1 MQLRVLSYNM
11 NMLPWGA
18 GGAFQ
23 EERARTFL
31 SYVEQEKYDVLCLQ
45 ELFAAALLPNVAQ
58 KVLCFQRKLI
68 DALYNM
74 GYQYSVYSRQPSYVS
89 VLRYGMVTDTG
100 LLILSKVP
108 VVDSGSFTVRSTT
121 RGQHKALR
129 GCIFAKLSFV
139 DHQTNR
145 VADMAVFNMYLR
157 PGAPEGNT
165 GLLPDVVGGATQS
178 HPRDQDGDQQVNQ
191 LCRFIESTLEPR
203 GGRQCAF
210 LLCGN
215 FYGDFPGNQQHFED
229 FVARLQHSSV
239 VGGQVVDV
247 LHRAYGRNVPT
258 RPPRLFFQTRA
269 ELCLVDAEPQ
279 RQDFLLIGNVR
290 SEGIHIQQSH
300 LEKFH
305 APPLRPYVYL
315 SDHFG
320 VCTELSFAGKVL
332 KGPANM
338 HHEKVK
344 ASGGGGNNN
353 TVLIDGTRK
362 VLRSY
367 TLWTMEVAVMLTILM
382 LCVFYVPKAEIAVP
396 CIALLLS
403 LRWLFGH
410 TVIREGLAVAT
421 SMALVASG
429 ATRVHTEDIHNTSQ
443 NADRDVNP
451 NRDGIVQPTAIWE
464 LWEKSVEKNR
474 WQRCLGQRSV
484 DSGIMFDSEWLTF
497 AQVDARVRDFGS
509 GLLLSCV
516 KRGDTIGMLCGSN
529 RRAVVADLACLGFG
543 IATLTLA
550 GTQPVIRQ
558 LLDTRGIRVVVAS
571 RTSVMTLLESR
582 SRCLRTIIT
591 LHPTEYEEEALAKDL
606 NVELLR
612 FETVEGLGKA
622 NPCTPCPIVAEEA
635 PFTQVVESSATGVIE
650 VNDFTQ
656 HDLIRAIAS
665 LQERNV
671 VPRQTAATPQG
682 TAASDTTRGGV
693 VEVRRDMMVWFA
705 PFSTLFHRILV
716 LSMLLC
722 GGNSVAC
729 AEHGRLHDALRYFR
743 PTVLVAPPSLFYSGE
758 QQFRDAMRKW
768 TRAFRFLF
776 MSIYRFRS
784 QLIHEHHRDSSTLR
798 KIFFHS
804 FQRHIGGNVKKI
816 VISGTDT
823 STPFSVHEF
832 IAVCYHPC
840 VREVLFHQKIGVVA
854 VDGTP
859 SSHCTVA
866 VVHHPTTPLAADDAR
881 TLVPITDVSP
891 QPMED
896 DQGQERIGR
905 LQVTLKSLHHPHT
918 QRAAMEFDVAAVW
931 TTSEQKSLKLLGP
944 AEGIL
949 WPVPYLHVSAQDM
962 ERTYSQCRYVFDIF
976 VTCESGRPLVAV
988 VHPNKDLIEWEW
1000 LNRFKHMSTKQLSWP
1015 ELVSFATPLVME
1027 AFGQLAKIHDLHLS
1041 QRITAVHMHPH
1052 TFSEH
1057 GDFFTPHG
1065 RLRRARLTDYFRRH
1079 VQRLYGGSQL
1089 DRSLLLSPVVKDI
1102 DEIPNALSSSALDIP
1117 RPLRRHPL
1125 WQLVV
1130 PVAVDIGGTFAK
1142 IVYLRPP
1149 GGVGLPSFVQRE
1161 YNALEKAMMPDL
1173 RFFRETSSPSS
1184 SLAPDSS
1191 PNADFPGELCFARLE
1206 SKRVPDFVEFLQQ
1219 SNATSLYKQEHVEQV
1234 RATGGG
1240 AFKYAALVQSQLGVK
1255 LRVVKEMDSIVWGLH
1270 LLLRVAPETIFTVDA
1285 DSGTPQPHKIVAAA
1299 TSHVS
1304 ETTSS
1309 PSPQTTPIKDNSKSH
1324 QQPRLDPFP
1333 FLIVNIG
1340 SGISIVKCVNGDGTY
1355 ERVGGSAIGGA
1366 TFWGLVRT
1374 MTNINSWDEVLET
1387 TRVDGPGDNTNV
1399 DLLVGDI
1406 YGYNATDLP
1415 SMLSVDTVASTF
1427 GKLGTDRF
1435 SRTNSHHTRRPST
1448 MSEEDLALS
1457 GSPSELL
1464 HESMYGVPAD
1474 DGDAVSARPPAT
1486 VPLGLGGVGPNARNG
1501 APSSGGIGHHHPNLA
1516 SIDVVRSLLIMIA
1529 NNVTQLAYLHCCTE
1543 HTKYVFFT
1551 GGFVRDNPIVWRQIS
1566 KSMRYWSK
1574 GALHAHFIA
1583 HDGYLGALGTATID
1597 L

>member
-18 GGAFQ
+18 GGVFQ

-58 KVLCFQRKLI
+58 KMLCFQRKLI
-68 DALYNM
+68 DKLYNM

-108 VVDSGSFTVRSTT
+108 VSDSGSFTVRSTT
-121 RGQHKALR
+121 RGQHRALR

-139 DHQTNR
+139 DHQTKR
-145 VADMAVFNMYLR
+145 VAELAVFNMYLR
-157 PGAPEGNT
+157 PGAPEVNT
-165 GLLPDVVGGATQS
+165 GLLPDVVGGATRGN
-178 HPRDQDGDQQVNQ
+178 PRDQDGDQQVNQ
-191 LCRFIESTLEPR
+191 LCRFIESTLGPR

-229 FVARLQHSSV
+229 FVARLQQSSV

-247 LHRAYGRNVPT
+247 LLRAYGRNVPT

-279 RQDFLLIGNVR
+279 RQDFLLVGNGR
-290 SEGIHIQQSH
+290 SEGIHIQLSH

-320 VCTELSFAGKVL
+320 VCTELSFAGKVQS
-332 KGPANM
+332 GAPAVP
-338 HHEKVK
+338 HEK
-344 ASGGGGNNN
+344 ALTFPPSGESGGNN
-353 TVLIDGTRK
+353 TVFIDGTRK
-362 VLRSY
+362 VLQSY
-367 TLWTMEVAVMLTILM
+367 TLWTVEVVVMMAMLLM
-382 LCVFYVPKAEIAVP
+382 CVFYVPKAEIAVP
-396 CIALLLS
+396 LIALLLS
-403 LRWLFGH
+403 LKWLFGH

-429 ATRVHTEDIHNTSQ
+429 ATRVHTDDVRNGAPNT
-443 NADRDVNP
+443 DPDVLLASE
-451 NRDGIVQPTAIWE
+451 GLVQPTSIWE
-464 LWEKSVEKNR
+464 QWERSVEKNR

-529 RRAVVADLACLGFG
+529 RRAVIADLACLGFG

-558 LLDTRGIRVVVAS
+558 LLDTRGIRVVVTS
-571 RTSVMTLLESR
+571 RSSVMTLLESR

-656 HDLIRAIAS
+656 HDLSRAFAS

-671 VPRQTAATPQG
+671 VPRQTPM
-682 TAASDTTRGGV
+682 TAGGGGD
-693 VEVRRDMMVWFA
+693 VRRDTMVWFA
-705 PFSTLFHRILV
+705 PFATLFHRILV

-768 TRAFRFLF
+768 TKAFRFLF

-798 KIFFHS
+798 KLFFHS
-804 FQRHIGGNVKKI
+804 FQRHIGGNVRKI

-840 VREVLFHQKIGVVA
+840 VREVLFHQKVGVVA

-859 SSHCTVA
+859 SSYCTVA
-866 VVHHPTTPLAADDAR
+866 VVHHPTTPVTPDQSRPVEGSDEGR
-881 TLVPITDVSP
+881 PHSV
-891 QPMED
+891 ED
-896 DQGQERIGR
+896 EQGVERIGR
-905 LQVTLKSLHHPHT
+905 LQVTLKSLYHPHI
-918 QRAAMEFDVAAVW
+918 QRAALEFDIAAVW
-931 TTSEQKSLKLLGP
+931 TTCEQTSLKLLGP

-949 WPVPYLHVSAQDM
+949 WPVPYLHASAQDL
-962 ERTYSQCRYVFDIF
+962 ERIYSQCRYVFDIF

-1015 ELVSFATPLVME
+1015 ELVNFAAPLVME
-1027 AFGQLAKIHDLHLS
+1027 EFVQLAKRHDLHPS
-1041 QRITAVHMHPH
+1041 QRITSVHMHPH
-1052 TFSEH
+1052 SFSEH

-1065 RLRRARLTDYFRRH
+1065 RLRRARLTDYFHRH
-1079 VQRLYGGSQL
+1079 VQRLYGGSQM
-1089 DRSLLLSPVVKDI
+1089 DRSQLLSPIVKDV
-1102 DEIPNALSSSALDIP
+1102 DEIPNALSSALDIP

-1161 YNALEKAMMPDL
+1161 YNALEKVMMPDL
-1173 RFFRETSSPSS
+1173 RFFREAPNAQSPETPPS
-1184 SLAPDSS
+1184 
-1191 PNADFPGELCFARLE
+1191 ADFPGELCFARLE

-1240 AFKYAALVQSQLGVK
+1240 AFKYAALVHSQLGVK

-1270 LLLRVAPETIFTVDA
+1270 LLLRVAPETIFTVDG
-1285 DSGTPQPHKIVAAA
+1285 DSGTPQPHKIVASAPNA
-1299 TSHVS
+1299 NDASNSTAPHA
-1304 ETTSS
+1304 
-1309 PSPQTTPIKDNSKSH
+1309 TPISTPISENVKP
-1324 QQPRLDPFP
+1324 QLQPRLDPFP

-1340 SGISIVKCVNGDGTY
+1340 SGISIVKCVNGDGSY

-1448 MSEEDLALS
+1448 MSEEDIALS
-1457 GSPSELL
+1457 GSPAELL
-1464 HESMYGVPAD
+1464 HESMYGVPPD
-1474 DGDAVSARPPAT
+1474 DGDTVSSRQPPT
-1486 VPLGLGGVGPNARNG
+1486 VPVGLGGPNARGG
-1501 APSSGGIGHHHPNLA
+1501 AASSGALGHHHPNLA